1 MEKNVSDILTRVRK
15 IELKTRRLSDDL
27 FGGAYHSSFKGRG
40 MTFSEV
46 RKYEYG
52 DDVRTIDWNV
62 TARNREPYSKV
73 FEEERELTL
82 MLVVD
87 VSPSGIFST
96 SSQTKI
102 EKSIEIAAIL
112 AFSALQNNDKVG
124 LLAFSDE
131 VELFIAPK
139 KGKSHLLRIIRELL
153 VLGDI
158 KRAKTPRGT
167 NLSNAFSGISKY
179 LKKRTIV
186 FVLSDFIDE
195 NYERALRIVNKRHD
209 LNAICIYD
217 VNEFS
222 LPNLGLVP
230 FKDLESG
237 KTEYVDTSSAELR
250 KTYEKR
256 IQEQRTY
263 FEDTF
268 KKIGAPVMRC
278 ELNEN
283 HVKKLLGFFKSK
295 T

>member
-1 MEKNVSDILTRVRK
+1 
-15 IELKTRRLSDDL
+15 
-27 FGGAYHSSFKGRG
+27 

-217 VNEFS
+217 ANEFS

>member
-1 MEKNVSDILTRVRK
+1 MDKNVSDILTRVRK

-124 LLAFSDE
+124 LLAFSDA
-131 VELFIAPK
+131 VERFIAPK

-153 VLGDI
+153 VLGD
-158 KRAKTPRGT
+158 RERMNSQRGT
-167 NLSNAFSGISKY
+167 NLNEAFSGISKY
-179 LKKRTIV
+179 LKKKTIV

-195 NYERALRIVNKRHD
+195 NYEKALRIVNKRHD
-209 LNAICIYD
+209 LNAICVYD
-217 VNEFS
+217 ANELH
-222 LPNLGLVP
+222 LPQLGLVP
-230 FKDLESG
+230 IKDLESG
-237 KTEYVDTSSAELR
+237 KTAYIDTSSTKLR
-250 KTYEKR
+250 KAYEDK
-256 IQEQRTY
+256 IQRQQRY

-268 KKIGAPVMRC
+268 KKVGAPVVRC
-278 ELNEN
+278 EINDD
-283 HVKKLLGFFKSK
+283 HVKKLLAFFKSK
-295 T
+295 S